1 MEIRKK
7 KLFKKNLKINDLEK
21 KGNNKSWTILNNKSD
36 VCQPLKV

>member
-21 KGNNKSWTILNNKSD
+21 KDNNKSWTIPLNNKSY
-36 VCQPLKV
+36 VC